1 MSQEKI
7 KPVGEE
13 QGNNPSFTP
22 DEVSN
27 VKQDMSKVALAVAVL
42 AVFLLIIF
50 YYTVNSKVQEF
61 SEQIGLIDETRIMVQ
76 DIDEQ
81 VDNEMRDV
89 QADVRQLTQMAE
101 GTAGDL
107 QKAEEKISD
116 VGVRVEGIEG
126 QVGGMEG
133 QIENLDERIAELEDL
148 PDVVRN
154 MVLGGMLEEVSQK
167 AEYVGSQISEEQKEK
182 LEEARRIMNEV
193 REDMH

>member
-27 VKQDMSKVALAVAVL
+27 VKQDMGKIALVVAVL

-61 SEQIGLIDETRIMVQ
+61 SQKVDLIEEARTMVEDVEDKMASDMSSLKSDMRQITQQTEGIA
-76 DIDEQ
+76 
-81 VDNEMRDV
+81 DNLD
-89 QADVRQLTQMAE
+89 
-101 GTAGDL
+101 
-107 QKAEEKISD
+107 KAEK
-116 VGVRVEGIEG
+116 
-126 QVGGMEG
+126 
-133 QIENLDERIAELEDL
+133 QIAKLDENMAKMDERIAEIEDL

-154 MVLGGMLEEVSQK
+154 MVLGGMLEEISKK
-167 AEYVGSQISEEQKEK
+167 AEYVGSQVSEEQKEK

-193 REDMH
+193 REGMH

>member
-61 SEQIGLIDETRIMVQ
+61 SEKDDLIEETRTTVQ
-76 DIDEQ
+76 DIDEK
-81 VDNEMRDV
+81 VDSEMRDV
-89 QADVRQLTQMAE
+89 QADVRQLTQKTE

-107 QKAEEKISD
+107 QKAEEKISEITVSVD
-116 VGVRVEGIEG
+116 GIEG
-126 QVGGMEG
+126 QVGDIEV
-133 QIENLDERIAELEDL
+133 QIENMDERIAELEDL

-154 MVLGGMLEEVSQK
+154 MVLGGMLEEISQK

-193 REDMH
+193 REEMQ

>member
-13 QGNNPSFTP
+13 QSNNPSFTP

-27 VKQDMSKVALAVAVL
+27 VKQDMGKVALAVAVL

-61 SEQIGLIDETRIMVQ
+61 SEKMVVIEETRTMV
-76 DIDEQ
+76 EE
-81 VDNEMRDV
+81 VDDKMTSDMRNLRS
-89 QADVRQLTQMAE
+89 DVRQVSQQTE
-101 GTAGDL
+101 GNA
-107 QKAEEKISD
+107 
-116 VGVRVEGIEG
+116 
-126 QVGGMEG
+126 
-133 QIENLDERIAELEDL
+133 ENLDKAQQQITRLDEGMDKAEKQITSLDEGMTKMDERITELEDL

-154 MVLGGMLEEVSQK
+154 MVLGGMLEEISQK
-167 AEYVGSQISEEQKEK
+167 AEYVGSQISPEQKEK

-193 REDMH
+193 RQQMQ

>member
-27 VKQDMSKVALAVAVL
+27 VKQDMGKVALAVAVL

-61 SEQIGLIDETRIMVQ
+61 SGKVDLIEETRTMVQ
-76 DIDEQ
+76 DIDEK
-81 VDNEMRDV
+81 VDSEVGNV
-89 QADVRQLTQMAE
+89 QADVRQLTQKAE

-107 QKAEEKISD
+107 QKAEEKIA
-116 VGVRVEGIEG
+116 GIEG
-126 QVGGMEG
+126 QVEDM
-133 QIENLDERIAELEDL
+133 DERIAELEDL

-154 MVLGGMLEEVSQK
+154 MVLGGMLEEISQK
-167 AEYVGSQISEEQKEK
+167 ADYVGSQVSEEQKEK
-182 LEEARRIMNEV
+182 LEEARRIMEEV
-193 REDMH
+193 RQEMQ